1 MNFVVD
7 SYLTQT
13 ASPKVFWHSI
23 LLSNCLIVL
32 IERKKEKKPNKIKGL
47 ETQGI

>member
-7 SYLTQT
+7 SYPTQT
-13 ASPKVFWHSI
+13 ASLKVFWHSI

-32 IERKKEKKPNKIKGL
+32 IERKKERKHNKINNL
-47 ETQGI
+47 EAQGI